1 MGLWNPTATSNG
13 FPIDSPTQTIML
25 KPRVLLT
32 HLKENGLSSFEGTRI
47 DAEIPISEALLN
59 KVATQQARSAENLES
74 LYLHLPG
81 NNGLVIEAK
90 AKVSAKLF
98 GFKVPV
104 NRKIYFQLEREV
116 ILSPSPTIRLRLVE
130 GLSGLEK
137 TILHWMENLISK
149 MVPGEISLSKDTLS
163 IDLGPEI
170 RKEGLEF
177 LVSNLR
183 KVTVEGQSG
192 KLLIK
197 IRGSV

>member
-1 MGLWNPTATSNG
+1 
-13 FPIDSPTQTIML
+13 ML
-25 KPRVLLT
+25 KPQELLA
-32 HLKENGLSSFEGTRI
+32 HLKETGLSSFEGARI
-47 DAEIPISEALLN
+47 DAEIPITEALLN
-59 KVATQQARSAENLES
+59 KVATEQARSTENLES
-74 LYLHLPG
+74 LYIHLPG
-81 NNGLVIEAK
+81 NNGLVIEVK
-90 AKVSAKLF
+90 ANVSARLF
-98 GFKVPV
+98 GLKVPV
-104 NRKIYFQLEREV
+104 NRKIYFQVEREV

-137 TILHWMENLISK
+137 AILHWMENLISK
-149 MVPGEISLSKDTLS
+149 MVPGEISLSKDLLS

-177 LVSNLR
+177 LVGNLR